1 MNLVFLIDSTLDT
14 PLFVR
19 ETNGKVLSNIL
30 NVNWYAEENRTFT
43 VANDFFD
50 RINKGEYV
58 SKKQRFNKYIEVK
71 MLDFKQFEINFWK
84 RNKKIMKEKTE
95 NNNLNALVVG
105 SEIMS
110 YIKGSPT
117 AFFGKNWHLSKDN
130 YLNFVGKHK
139 TFVSKNAKLAILE
152 ITQKYEEWKTEE
164 NYFDLMDI
172 VSFLINEMVKVLY
185 L

>member
-1 MNLVFLIDSTLDT
+1 MNLVFLIDSTLERS
-14 PLFVR
+14 LFAR
-19 ETNGKVLSNIL
+19 EANGKVISNIL

-58 SKKQRFNKYIEVK
+58 SKKQLAKKYIEVK
-71 MLDFKQFEINFWK
+71 LIDFKQFENNFWN
-84 RNKKIMKEKTE
+84 RNKKIMKDKIEK
-95 NNNLNALVVG
+95 NSLSALVVW

-117 AFFGKNWHLSKDN
+117 AFLENNWHLSKES
-130 YLNFVGKHK
+130 YLNFVGEHK
-139 TFVSKNAKLAILE
+139 TFVSKNAKLAIFE
-152 ITQKYEEWKTEE
+152 IAIKYEEWKTQE

-172 VSFLINEMVKVLY
+172 VSFLINEIITVL
-185 L
+185 